1 MKKLLLVMLLFGTM
15 TFAQETFVNK
25 YTWYIT
31 KENGIL
37 QEEKDAVV
45 TVVFN
50 EKKTKDIVLYY
61 ENGKSVRYLSL
72 S

>member
-1 MKKLLLVMLLFGTM
+1 MKKLLLLTMLLFGTI

-37 QEEKDAVV
+37 QEERKYQD
-45 TVVFN
+45 
-50 EKKTKDIVLYY
+50 
-61 ENGKSVRYLSL
+61 
-72 S
+72 